1 MISCICSLF
10 LFFSFPFD
18 DVVGAL
24 LFIDRRKSFTRK
36 QKLGTSKDPIKN
48 TTEKPKT
55 VHNFRKKPSS
65 HGSAINLGLFWITAL
80 PIFWHWPCSALT
92 ICMEANNWRAKTCIT
107 LPLLV
112 FSPAAGRTQG
122 SRILRQKKK
131 WWTSEF
137 SYPNEACV
145 ISRAPMLTKKY
156 SSHAM
161 LKMAFAWTEFVW
173 KVHLFCFFQ
182 RFQQTRKHIWRLN

>member
-107 LPLLV
+107 LPHWFSHQRLAELRVAESFVKKMVSQWICVASWGHIQLHLQGTHVDKKIFLSRYVKNGICLNRVCLEGPPLL
-112 FSPAAGRTQG
+112 FLP
-122 SRILRQKKK
+122 
-131 WWTSEF
+131 
-137 SYPNEACV
+137 
-145 ISRAPMLTKKY
+145 
-156 SSHAM
+156 
-161 LKMAFAWTEFVW
+161 
-173 KVHLFCFFQ
+173 KVP
-182 RFQQTRKHIWRLN
+182 TNM

>member
-10 LFFSFPFD
+10 LFFFPFD

-122 SRILRQKKK
+122 SRILRQKKNGEPVNFHIQRSLRHFQGTHVDK
-131 WWTSEF
+131 KIF
-137 SYPNEACV
+137 L
-145 ISRAPMLTKKY
+145 SRYVKNGICLNRVCLEGPPL
-156 SSHAM
+156 
-161 LKMAFAWTEFVW
+161 LFLP
-173 KVHLFCFFQ
+173 KVP
-182 RFQQTRKHIWRLN
+182 TNT